1 MLREL
6 QILINPEVAYLRPI
20 GAMLLQHSP
29 PTHASYSMSAYFELL
44 MQAYEHIL
52 LRLPLQDTHD
62 MMWILMI

>member
-6 QILINPEVAYLRPI
+6 QRLIDPEVAYLRPI

-29 PTHASYSMSAYFELL
+29 PTHVLYSTSAYFELL
-44 MQAYEHIL
+44 MQAHEHIL

-62 MMWILMI
+62 MMWYS